1 MHGNDTVLMH
11 PTVSA
16 DPSVSSRLQQACT
29 VLLDSAEWQTDCNDL
44 SNWI

>member
-16 DPSVSSRLQQACT
+16 DPSVSSRLLT
-29 VLLDSAEWQTDCNDL
+29 LLFPVGYSKHAQPIRFC
-44 SNWI
+44 